1 MLVVKSCLT
10 LCDPMD
16 YSPPGSSVQGV
27 LQARILIRV
36 RSHSLVQG
44 IFLTRRSNS
53 GLLRCRQI
61 VHHLSHQGECSENLG
76 PHQSEL
82 PVEQDRFWGLFVGL
96 VGSLVSFF
104 FFFWLYWVFI
114 AVCQL
119 SQVVSSWGYSL
130 AVVHGLLT
138 AVASLLAEHG
148 SRCGGFNSC
157 GTRA

>member
-27 LQARILIRV
+27 LRARILIRV
-36 RSHSLVQG
+36 RSHSLLQG

-53 GLLRCRQI
+53 GLLHCRQI

-82 PVEQDRFWGLFVGL
+82 PVEQDRFWGLFVWL

-104 FFFWLYWVFI
+104 
-114 AVCQL
+114 
-119 SQVVSSWGYSL
+119 L
-130 AVVHGLLT
+130 AVLGLHCCVPAFSSCVKLGLLSSGG
-138 AVASLLAEHG
+138 ARASHC
-148 SRCGGFNSC
+148 SGFSSC
-157 GTRA
+157 RARL